1 MENEKNWGGKR
12 AGAGRKKGSGVKFYS
27 FKAPQEVVDVLES
40 VEGTKADFI
49 IRSILAYAENKT
61 DKKAKPRGANPGT
74 YSGPIL
80 CYPSRALGP
89 RFIWKWENKQ
99 R

>member
-1 MENEKNWGGKR
+1 MGNEKSWGGKR

-49 IRSILAYAENKT
+49 IRSILAYAIKRQSLGEQ
-61 DKKAKPRGANPGT
+61 
-74 YSGPIL
+74 IL
-80 CYPSRALGP
+80 GLILVLYFVILQGR
-89 RFIWKWENKQ
+89 
-99 R
+99 